1 MTSMNFRAVVLAA
14 GMGTRMKSDLPKVL
28 HTVLGRPMVCWPVS
42 LALDA
47 GADRVA
53 VVVGHGREQVEA
65 TLDDAFDDARIV
77 TRVQREM
84 LGTADAVR
92 SAIDTYRD
100 YDGAVMIM
108 YGDVPNL
115 GRDEIDALVAAHA
128 SGDSPL
134 SLLTAIDDDEHQYG
148 RLVRDAEGR
157 ADRIVEFK
165 DADAD
170 VRAVRE
176 VNIGL
181 YLVDADFLCEGL
193 EQTRTDNA
201 AGEFYLTDLIAMA
214 RDRGRHAN
222 VVCAED
228 IDALHGVNHRGQLGA
243 ANRLAQARLNE
254 AWMREGVTMRDSAA
268 TWIDHDVEL
277 ARDVLI
283 EPGCFLLGGT
293 RVGAGAV
300 IEAGCRLDG
309 VVVAPGERVPAGTRR
324 HAE

>member
-1 MTSMNFRAVVLAA
+1 MTSMTFRAVVLAA

-53 VVVGHGREQVEA
+53 VVVGYGREHVEA
-65 TLDDAFDDARIV
+65 TLDAAFDDGRIV
-77 TRVQREM
+77 TRVQEQM

-92 SAIDTYRD
+92 SAIDTFRD
-100 YDGAVMIM
+100 VDGAVLIM

-115 GRDEIDALVAAHA
+115 GASELNALVAAHA
-128 SGDSPL
+128 AGRSPL
-134 SLLTAIDDDEHQYG
+134 SLLTAIDDAEHQYG

-165 DADAD
+165 DADEA

-181 YLVDADFLCEGL
+181 YLVDAAFLCEGL
-193 EQTRTDNA
+193 EQTRADNA
-201 AGEFYLTDLIAMA
+201 AGEFYLTDLVAMA
-214 RDRGRHAN
+214 RDRGQHAN
-222 VVCAED
+222 VVCADD
-228 IDALHGVNHRGQLGA
+228 IEALHGVNNRAQLAA
-243 ANRLAQARLNE
+243 ANRLAQARVND
-254 AWMREGVTMRDSAA
+254 AWMREGVTMRDPGA
-268 TWIDHDVEL
+268 TWVDADVQLE
-277 ARDVLI
+277 RDVVL
-283 EPGCFLLGGT
+283 EPGCYLLGRT

-300 IEAGCRLDG
+300 IETGCRLDG
-309 VVVAPGERVPAGTRR
+309 VTVAAGERVPAHTRR
-324 HAE
+324 SAE